1 MSLCSAFSSAK
12 FLAAATNLSSSTVTG
27 PDKIVYPMLKHI
39 SRCGMDFLLHI
50 FNLPW
55 TLHYFFFICKTS
67 SIIPIHKMGKPL
79 NSLASFRLISFTSY
93 VSKLFERIIL
103 SHLLYFLESNSI
115 FSSHQA
121 DFRPGRSTL
130 DKFFFVSTPF
140 LMGVTNQGRALGQF
154 SLLSTF
160 PELSTLSG
168 TPHFSTN
175 VIWMASLL
183 ALLVGLNFPFLIG
196 VLEWFYKIKKAPP
209 FEYVEMFCKNPFLAL
224 YCFTLHQ

>member
-1 MSLCSAFSSAK
+1 MPLCSSFSPAK
-12 FLAAATNLSSSTVTG
+12 FLAVATNLSSSTATSPG
-27 PDKIVYPMLKHI
+27 KIVYPMLKHI

-55 TLHYFFFICKTS
+55 ILHYFFFICKTS
-67 SIIPIHKMGKPL
+67 SIISIRKMGKPL

-121 DFRPGRSTL
+121 DFRPERSTL
-130 DKFFFVSTPF
+130 NKFFFRSHSISDGLNTPKSGSQTI
-140 LMGVTNQGRALGQF
+140 LTTINF
-154 SLLSTF
+154 SRTF
-160 PELSTLSG
+160 DLSG
-168 TPHFSTN
+168 TPYFSTN
-175 VIWMASLL
+175 LIWMASLL
-183 ALLVGLNFPFLIG
+183 ALLVGLNFSFLIG
-196 VLEWFYKIKKAPP
+196 VLEWFYKIKKATP
-209 FEYVEMFCKNPFLAL
+209 FESVEMFCKNPFLAL